1 MRTARPLGAGGTRR
15 RLGRARDERAQWSTY
30 LQACSLVARG
40 ATVRVAGR
48 VAVVVGTI
56 LSAVNQGLIIA
67 GGHSSWATWVRVAVN
82 YATPFV
88 VASVGYLAACRTPTE
103 TPVDNEG
110 QS

>member
-1 MRTARPLGAGGTRR
+1 MNTARDLGAGRSRR
-15 RLGRARDERAQWSTY
+15 WLGRERRERQQWSTY
-30 LQACSLVARG
+30 LQACTLVARG

-56 LSAVNQGLIIA
+56 LSAVNQGSIIA
-67 GGHSSWATWVRVAVN
+67 AGHSTWATWVRVAVN

-88 VASVGYLAACRTPTE
+88 VASVGYLATCRTTTE
-103 TPVDNEG
+103 TPADNEG